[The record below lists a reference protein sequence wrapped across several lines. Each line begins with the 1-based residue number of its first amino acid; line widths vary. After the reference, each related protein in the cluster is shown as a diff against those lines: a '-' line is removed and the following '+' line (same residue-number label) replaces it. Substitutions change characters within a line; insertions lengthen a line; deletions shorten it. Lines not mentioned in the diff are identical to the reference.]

1 MRRGLAADLRR
12 IVGSGGVVSGGKEL
26 SQVTGDALNTFRAFR
41 AAECLAVSPAA
52 AVFPTSTQQVSRVLK
67 FANTHRIPV
76 VPYGAGT
83 GVMGAAAPVED
94 CIVLG
99 LRRMDAVRNVS
110 GEDMTARVQA
120 GVVLEA
126 AAKALEKAG
135 LLLGHDPWSRPI
147 ATTGGAISTDSVG
160 YTGAKHGS
168 MGGQVLGLE
177 AVLAGGEVVRTRAVP
192 NRASGPDLH
201 GLFVGTEGTLGVVTE
216 ATLRVFPKPEAWRLI
231 PFTFPNF
238 ESGYH
243 AVAAM
248 YSLGLRPTVVDYES
262 NLWPSDAETD
272 STAKLYLGFDGP
284 GGVVEAETA
293 RAWSIC
299 LEMGGREGKPSDAA
313 KFWRTRHSIALRY
326 QRRLAK
332 AADPVAARRGA
343 GGFRMDYLHVALPA
357 SKVLEYRRRCQ
368 KILASHRVAVRE
380 WSLWARP
387 ELLSFL
393 IEDDRDAGG
402 QTSHSL
408 AEAVDKVLTP
418 AQRMGGSME
427 YCHGVGL
434 KLAHLVEGESDG
446 GAAATKRIK
455 AALDPNNILNPGK
468 LLG

>member
-1 MRRGLAADLRR
+1 MSRGLAADLSR
-12 IVGSGGVVSGGKEL
+12 IVGAGGVSTGGKGL

-41 AAECLAVSPAA
+41 VAECLAVSPAA

-67 FANTHRIPV
+67 FASTHRIPV

-99 LRRMDAVRNVS
+99 LPRMDAILNVS

-147 ATTGGAISTDSVG
+147 ATVGGAISTDSVG
-160 YTGAKHGS
+160 YTAAKQGS

-201 GLFVGTEGTLGVVTE
+201 GLFIGTEETLGVVTE

-248 YSLGLRPTVVDYES
+248 YSLGLRPTVVDHES
-262 NLWPSDAETD
+262 NLWPSDA
-272 STAKLYLGFDGP
+272 
-284 GGVVEAETA
+284 
-293 RAWSIC
+293 
-299 LEMGGREGKPSDAA
+299 
-313 KFWRTRHSIALRY
+313 
-326 QRRLAK
+326 
-332 AADPVAARRGA
+332 
-343 GGFRMDYLHVALPA
+343 
-357 SKVLEYRRRCQ
+357 
-368 KILASHRVAVRE
+368 
-380 WSLWARP
+380 
-387 ELLSFL
+387 
-393 IEDDRDAGG
+393 
-402 QTSHSL
+402 
-408 AEAVDKVLTP
+408 
-418 AQRMGGSME
+418 
-427 YCHGVGL
+427 
-434 KLAHLVEGESDG
+434 
-446 GAAATKRIK
+446 
-455 AALDPNNILNPGK
+455 
-468 LLG
+468 